1 MFFRRINHQD
11 IVRAGATFQRERP
24 DHTVETAKVL
34 SVDPDSFGIPHVRYE
49 LAFEKPCMSTRIVDG
64 PRVLA
69 LEAFA
74 DTYKEC
80 VSNGSSHSG
89 H

>member
-1 MFFRRINHQD
+1 MFFRRID
-11 IVRAGATFQRERP
+11 IQEIVKAGATFRRERP

-34 SVDPDSFGIPHVRYE
+34 SVASDTFGIPHVRYE
-49 LAFEKPCMSTRIVDG
+49 LVFEKPSMCSRIVDG

-69 LEAFA
+69 LSTFA
-74 DTYKEC
+74 DTYREC
-80 VSNGSSHSG
+80 ISSDAG